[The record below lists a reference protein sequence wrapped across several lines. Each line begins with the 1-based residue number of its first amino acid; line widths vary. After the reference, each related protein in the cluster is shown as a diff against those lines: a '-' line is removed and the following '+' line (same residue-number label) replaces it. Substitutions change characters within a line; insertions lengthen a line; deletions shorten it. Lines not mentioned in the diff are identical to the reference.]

1 MGTSPSEPPRI
12 TIRGAPEVDA
22 ATVAAITAAITT
34 LQATQA
40 STAEETPRA
49 WAVHARAAAVGRR

>member
-1 MGTSPSEPPRI
+1 
-12 TIRGAPEVDA
+12 VDA